1 MEINAY
7 SEDYV
12 ENAQKNLGNMLD
24 YAVYSLDFDLQK
36 FYEMFLVSNVSEQF
50 EIGNPSYVAGKNG
63 CELAKEVLR
72 QAGITPIQD
81 EEEM

>member
-50 EIGNPSYVAGKNG
+50 EIGNPSYVAGKM
-63 CELAKEVLR
+63 VVSWLR
-72 QAGITPIQD
+72 KC
-81 EEEM
+81 

>member
-50 EIGNPSYVAGKNG
+50 EIGNPAYVAGKM
-63 CELAKEVLR
+63 VVSWLR
-72 QAGITPIQD
+72 KC
-81 EEEM
+81 